1 MYERDTLLFKVKYLG
16 FYYEVYGHSLNKA
29 LFSRLGS
36 NFMSFY
42 LNIVLRRCVSEVSS
56 HLV

>member
-16 FYYEVYGHSLNKA
+16 FYYEVYGHSLNKT
-29 LFSRLGS
+29 LFSRLVS

-42 LNIVLRRCVSEVSS
+42 LNIVLIMCVSEV
-56 HLV
+56 